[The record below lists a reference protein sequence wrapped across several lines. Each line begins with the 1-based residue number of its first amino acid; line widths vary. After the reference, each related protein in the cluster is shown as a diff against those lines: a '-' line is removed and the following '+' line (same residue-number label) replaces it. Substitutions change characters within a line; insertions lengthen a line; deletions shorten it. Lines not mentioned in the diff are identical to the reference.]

1 MSEKYKAGSFNAKLD
16 ALLKGICEVEQPDEL
31 KLVKRILKEDFS
43 DESRQK
49 EETKRRLLD
58 KLREHKVPDD
68 DELNEEELG
77 YASGGHAI
85 REEGTCSKCSCNRS
99 RISIDTEKCP
109 VCGHSRDD
117 HM

>member
-1 MSEKYKAGSFNAKLD
+1 MSERFNAKLD
-16 ALLKGICEVEQPDEL
+16 ALLKGIREIEQPDEL
-31 KLVKRILKEDFS
+31 KLVERILKEDFS
-43 DESRQK
+43 DESLLK
-49 EETKRRLLD
+49 EKTKKRLMD
-58 KLREHKVPDD
+58 KLKEHKVPDE
-68 DELNEEELG
+68 DELSVEELD
-77 YASGGHAI
+77 YASGGHAV